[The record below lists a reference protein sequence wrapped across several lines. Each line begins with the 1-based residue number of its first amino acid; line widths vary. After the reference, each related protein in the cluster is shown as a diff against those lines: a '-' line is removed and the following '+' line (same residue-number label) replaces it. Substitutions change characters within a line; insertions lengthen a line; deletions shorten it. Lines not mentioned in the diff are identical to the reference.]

1 MVRVRERWGGIR
13 GHGQAQGAAG
23 RLTGPWASTES
34 GGEACGAM
42 GKRRERR
49 GGLRVHGQGQG
60 AVGRHT
66 GTWAGSGSGGEA
78 YGDIG
83 KRRERWGAIR
93 GHGQAQESVCEA
105 IGSAGAIISYL
116 ILIFGKK
123 IFRTRN

>member
-1 MVRVRERWGGIR
+1 MRGYGQGQRAVGRRTGTWAGSGSGGEAYGAMGRVRERWGGIR
-13 GHGQAQGAAG
+13 G
-23 RLTGPWASTES
+23 
-34 GGEACGAM
+34 
-42 GKRRERR
+42 
-49 GGLRVHGQGQG
+49 HGQGQG